1 MSGMHM
7 KAARRAQPAARY
19 PLSGPRRHANLNKTP
34 MRHAR
39 HERALDSP
47 AGVVKAAGH
56 AVTRRESAM
65 SDRTSKGRGL
75 SRRTFL
81 KSTAAVGLGVVASPA
96 IVSTA
101 ALSSSG

>member
-1 MSGMHM
+1 
-7 KAARRAQPAARY
+7 
-19 PLSGPRRHANLNKTP
+19 
-34 MRHAR
+34 
-39 HERALDSP
+39 
-47 AGVVKAAGH
+47 
-56 AVTRRESAM
+56 M

-101 ALSSSG
+101 AL